1 MPKLAN
7 IILIG
12 DGAIGS
18 SFAFNCLT
26 SGVGQSLGIIDI
38 NMQRVQGDVED
49 LNDALPYAAQKNI
62 YAANYHDCQYADLI
76 VITAGIAQ
84 RPGQTRLELLKK
96 NAQIMTDIANQI
108 MASGFHGIILIASN
122 PVDILTELVLRITGL
137 PRNQVLGTGTALDSA
152 RLRSEIG
159 QRFNIDARAVHGY
172 ILGEHGDSEFPAW
185 DYTTIGGKPIQDW
198 LPAER
203 EEETLDE
210 IANTVK
216 TAAYSIIDK
225 KGATFY
231 GIAASLT
238 RITAAI
244 LGDERSAFAMSV
256 HLDGEYGLH
265 DVSIGVPVIIGETG
279 MDRIIELDLN
289 KQDMQRLSDS
299 ATILKKNLQEV
310 LDNTETK

>member
-38 NMQRVQGDVED
+38 NMERVQGDVED

-62 YAANYHDCQYADLI
+62 YAATYHDCQYADLI

-84 RPGQTRLELLKK
+84 RPGQTRLELLQK
-96 NAQIMTDIANQI
+96 NAQILTDISHQI
-108 MASGFHGIILIASN
+108 MSSGFNGIILIASN

-137 PRNQVLGTGTALDSA
+137 PRNQVIGSGTALDSA

-172 ILGEHGDSEFPAW
+172 ILGEHGDSEFPTW
-185 DYTTIGGKPIQDW
+185 DYVSIGGKPIKDW
-198 LPAER
+198 LPADKQ
-203 EEETLDE
+203 EETLDD

-244 LGDERSAFAMSV
+244 LGDQRSAFAMSV

-265 DVSIGVPVIIGETG
+265 DVSIGVPCIIGENG
-279 MDRIIELDLN
+279 LERVIELDLN
-289 KQDMQRLSDS
+289 PTDMKRLTES
-299 ATILKKNLQEV
+299 AGILKQNLADV
-310 LDNTETK
+310 MAAK